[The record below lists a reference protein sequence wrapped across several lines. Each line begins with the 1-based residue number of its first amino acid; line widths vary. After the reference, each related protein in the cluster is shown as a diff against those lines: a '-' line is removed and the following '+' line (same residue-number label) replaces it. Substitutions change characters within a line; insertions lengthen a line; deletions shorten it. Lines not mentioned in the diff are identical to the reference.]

1 MLIPVAELL
10 LRLRI
15 VTRLELHSRND
26 RTNQRGRSN
35 YGGLDGLPI
44 EAGVGSDPA
53 VPGVSQ
59 GLRVDSQD
67 TDTNIVIGFCGK
79 LRFPTFSP

>member
-10 LRLRI
+10 LQLRI
-15 VTRLELHSRND
+15 VSRPELHSRND

-44 EAGVGSDPA
+44 EPRVGSDPA

-59 GLRVDSQD
+59 SLRVDSQN
-67 TDTNIVIGFCGK
+67 TDNNIVIGFCGK
-79 LRFPTFSP
+79 LRFPMFSP